1 MTFTYKFVFVWYVE
15 GKRIRSSEVEG
26 NLEEVQMYYALAL
39 NWMEAKQGREVKLFS
54 PGNFKTRPAG
64 LEMIEWFRKQRTHE
78 ARMQNYTGD

>member
-1 MTFTYKFVFVWYVE
+1 MKYTFVFVWYVDQ
-15 GKRIRSSEVEG
+15 KRVKSSEVTG
-26 NLEEVQMYYALAL
+26 TLEEVQMYYAKAL
-39 NWMEAKQGREVKLFS
+39 NWMEAKQGRQVNLFS